1 MTAEEFEQAV
11 VTGQITDFE
20 PYLTETSSIKE
31 DLRNKAYRLILLA
44 HGIEIERILELDGAF
59 AISTCIRE
67 GWFPER
73 YDEWKSMNQEWI
85 LETFAENGYYLDE
98 LIESE
103 YDDVRKIIIE
113 NHPDFCINQLKQG
126 KIYQIVHDYI
136 INEAKPNIALFKAY
150 IDTLKSNNNDIGLI
164 TKYRAI
170 TEVPTTIEKTMSDVQ
185 LFEADSPFWAT
196 DLTVAQIHDVLE
208 AHEELKSQE
217 HRNFT
222 EYLLTRVRDDD
233 YQPVFGTEHSP
244 TLAGDFRWHWLMQ
257 ELKKNTINSTKK

>member
-1 MTAEEFEQAV
+1 MTAEEFERQVIA
-11 VTGQITDFE
+11 GEITDFE
-20 PYLTETSSIKE
+20 PYLKETGSIKE
-31 DLRNKAYRLILLA
+31 DLRNKAYHLILLA

-73 YDEWKSMNQEWI
+73 YDEWKDKNEEWI

-103 YDDVRKIIIE
+103 YDDVRKAVIE
-113 NHPDFCINQLKQG
+113 NNPEFCIERLNQG

-164 TKYRAI
+164 TKYRAL
-170 TEVPTTIEKTMSDVQ
+170 TEVPSTIEKTMSDAQ
-185 LFEADSPFWAT
+185 LFESGSPLWVT
-196 DLTVAQIHDVLE
+196 DFHGLSKLHDDWDVTNYIDTRKE
-208 AHEELKSQE
+208 TNNGNNQSN
-217 HRNFT
+217 RN
-222 EYLLTRVRDDD
+222 D
-233 YQPVFGTEHSP
+233 PI
-244 TLAGDFRWHWLMQ
+244 W
-257 ELKKNTINSTKK
+257 

>member
-1 MTAEEFEQAV
+1 MTAEEFERQVIA
-11 VTGQITDFE
+11 GEITDFE
-20 PYLTETSSIKE
+20 PYLKETGSIKE

-73 YDEWKSMNQEWI
+73 YDEWKDRNEEWI
-85 LETFAENGYYLDE
+85 LETFAEEGYYLDE

-103 YDDVRKIIIE
+103 YDDVRKIVIE
-113 NHPDFCINQLKQG
+113 NHPEFGIERLNQG

-136 INEAKPNIALFKAY
+136 KNEAKPNLALFKAY
-150 IDTLKSNNNDIGLI
+150 IDALTSNSNDMGLM
-164 TKYRAI
+164 TKYRAL
-170 TEVPTTIEKTMSDVQ
+170 TEVPSTIEKTMSDVQ
-185 LFEADSPFWAT
+185 LFESGSPLWAT

-217 HRNFT
+217 HSNFT

-257 ELKKNTINSTKK
+257 ELKKNTTN